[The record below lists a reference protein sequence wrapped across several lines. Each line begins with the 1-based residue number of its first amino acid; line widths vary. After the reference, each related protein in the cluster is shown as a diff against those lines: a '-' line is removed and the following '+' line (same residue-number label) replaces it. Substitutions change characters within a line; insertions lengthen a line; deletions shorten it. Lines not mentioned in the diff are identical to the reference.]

1 MSAQGPCDAGMARG
15 AAPAKCSHPH
25 WVLAACILAS
35 SLSFIDG
42 SVVNVGLPAIGK
54 SLGGDAEGLQWVIN
68 AYLLPLSAL
77 LLLGGAA
84 GDRYGKKKMLV
95 SGVALFALASAA
107 CAAAPN
113 LVILQTAR
121 ALQGV
126 GAAVMLPSSLAILGS
141 VYSGEARGRAIGI
154 WAAAGAMAGAIGPV
168 VGGWLIDIS
177 GWRAIFLLNLPV
189 AFGAL
194 VLAWL
199 FAPPLDEG
207 QASPLDI
214 NGGLLATLGLGALTW
229 GLTLGSGETGWTLP
243 AIAATAAGAAMLV
256 GFVFVEKS
264 LGDQAMMPLGLFGSK
279 SYIGLSFLTFA
290 LYGALG
296 GVLVLLPYL
305 LIVGERYSGTAAGAA
320 LLPFPLIIAV
330 VSPLIGQVA
339 GRIGSRWPLTLG
351 SLGVAA
357 GFALMVR
364 IPGGGY
370 WTTAFPAVTV
380 MAIGMAGAVAPLTTA
395 VLSSVDAR
403 HTGSASGF
411 NSAVSRAGG
420 LIATALLGEVLAS
433 RGGQLAQDFRIA
445 ALIGAAAALAA
456 SASAFFLLDEKRP
469 RPSGAKK

>member
-1 MSAQGPCDAGMARG
+1 MSAQAACDAGLIRDAGRAR
-15 AAPAKCSHPH
+15 CTHPH

-84 GDRYGKKKMLV
+84 GDHYGKKRMLLW
-95 SGVALFALASAA
+95 GVGLFALASAA

-113 LVILQTAR
+113 LLVLQIAR

-126 GAAVMLPSSLAILGS
+126 GAAVMLPSSLAILGA
-141 VYSGEARGRAIGI
+141 VYSGEDRGRAVGI
-154 WAAAGAMAGAIGPV
+154 WAAAGAMAGAVGPV
-168 VGGWLIDIS
+168 LGGWLIDVS

-189 AFGAL
+189 AFAAL

-199 FAPPLDEG
+199 FAPTPDEG
-207 QASPLDI
+207 QASPLDLS
-214 NGGLLATLGLGALTW
+214 GGLLATLGLGALTW
-229 GLTLGSGETGWTLP
+229 GLTLGSGKAGWTLA
-243 AIAATAAGAAMLV
+243 AIAATALGAAMLI
-256 GFVFVEKS
+256 GFVFVEKAR
-264 LGDQAMMPLGLFGSK
+264 GDEAMMPLGMFGSQ
-279 SYIGLSFLTFA
+279 SYVGLSLLTFA

-296 GVLVLLPYL
+296 GVLILVPYL
-305 LIVGERYSGTAAGAA
+305 LIVGQGYSATAAGAA

-330 VSPLIGQVA
+330 VSPLIGSVA
-339 GRIGSRWPLTLG
+339 GKIGSRWPLTLG
-351 SLGVAA
+351 PLGVAA

-370 WTTAFPAVTV
+370 WTTVFPAVVV
-380 MAIGMAGAVAPLTTA
+380 MAVGMAGAVAPLTTA

-420 LIATALLGEVLAS
+420 LIATALLGAVLAS
-433 RGGQLAQDFRIA
+433 RGAQLAQDFRIA

-456 SASAFFLLDEKRP
+456 SACAFLLLRGER
-469 RPSGAKK
+469 RAG

>member
-1 MSAQGPCDAGMARG
+1 MSAQAACDAGLAQG
-15 AAPAKCSHPH
+15 AAPAKCTRPH

-84 GDRYGKKKMLV
+84 GDRYGKKRMLIA
-95 SGVALFALASAA
+95 GVALFALASAA

-113 LVILQTAR
+113 LLILQSAR

-141 VYSGEARGRAIGI
+141 VYTGEARGRAIGI
-154 WAAAGAMAGAIGPV
+154 WAAAGAVAGAIGPV
-168 VGGWLIDIS
+168 LGGWLIDVS
-177 GWRAIFLLNLPV
+177 GWRSILLLSLPV

-194 VLAWL
+194 VLAWR
-199 FAPPLDEG
+199 FAPSLDEG
-207 QASPLDI
+207 QAAPLDLG
-214 NGGLLATLGLGALTW
+214 GGLLATLGLGVLTW
-229 GLTLGSGETGWTLP
+229 GLTLGSGKTGWTLL
-243 AIAATAAGAAMLV
+243 AIVATAAGAAMLV
-256 GFVFVEKS
+256 GFVFVEKAR
-264 LGDQAMMPLGLFGSK
+264 GDQAMMPLAMFGSK
-279 SYIGLSFLTFA
+279 SYIGLSLLTFA

-305 LIVGERYSGTAAGAA
+305 LIVGQGYSGTAAGAA

-339 GRIGSRWPLTLG
+339 GKIGARWPLTIGPLM
-351 SLGVAA
+351 VAA
-357 GFALMVR
+357 GFVLMVR
-364 IPGGGY
+364 VPGGGY
-370 WTTAFPAVTV
+370 WTTVFPAVTV

-403 HTGSASGF
+403 HTGAASGF

-420 LIATALLGEVLAS
+420 LIATALLGAVLAS
-433 RGGQLAQDFRIA
+433 RGQQLAEDFRIA

-456 SASAFFLLDEKRP
+456 SASAFFLLGPSRP
-469 RPSGAKK
+469 RAG